1 MGIFYNVKIFN
12 IKMTVILTPERKESI
27 KRIQFS
33 DILMKQFKTMSKE
46 DIQTC
51 NTSQQENLDSSI

>member
-12 IKMTVILTPERKESI
+12 IKMTVILTSERKESI

-46 DIQTC
+46 DIQIC
-51 NTSQQENLDSSI
+51 NTCQQENLDLSI